1 MKQCSTETQ
10 GAWTVVRLG
19 GEVDLSWSQQV
30 RRAVLDALGAGGQV
44 AVDLAKVS
52 YIDSSGIA
60 ALVEGFQSARGKGQT
75 FVLVEA
81 SEAVLA
87 VLRLARLDKVFAI
100 RASLDEAGTGA

>member
-30 RRAVLDALGAGGQV
+30 RRAVLDALGAGERV
-44 AVDLAKVS
+44 AVDLNQVS

-60 ALVEGFQSARGKGQT
+60 ALVEGFQSARGKGQP
-75 FVLVEA
+75 FVLVQA
-81 SEAVLA
+81 SEQVLA
-87 VLRLARLDKVFAI
+87 VLRLARLDKVFTI
-100 RASLDEAGTGA
+100 HASLDEAGRE